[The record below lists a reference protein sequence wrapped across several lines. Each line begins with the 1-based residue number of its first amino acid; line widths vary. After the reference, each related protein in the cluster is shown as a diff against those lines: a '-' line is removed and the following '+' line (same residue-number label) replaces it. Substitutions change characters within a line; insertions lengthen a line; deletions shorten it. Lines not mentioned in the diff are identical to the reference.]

1 MDYIL
6 KIVYVF
12 LRLVINLMEVE
23 ERLDKRTQVDT
34 SVIKEKLIID
44 DYMNFGFPFSFSLE
58 WFINF
63 HSIIFSQKSSWKK
76 LAWVNRIESFWT
88 LPKKMSCQ
96 WNLNITPKKHAV
108 QIQFRINPSHG
119 LNHCWATDK
128 LLG

>member
-63 HSIIFSQKSSWKK
+63 HSIIFSQKSS
-76 LAWVNRIESFWT
+76 
-88 LPKKMSCQ
+88 
-96 WNLNITPKKHAV
+96 
-108 QIQFRINPSHG
+108 
-119 LNHCWATDK
+119 
-128 LLG
+128 